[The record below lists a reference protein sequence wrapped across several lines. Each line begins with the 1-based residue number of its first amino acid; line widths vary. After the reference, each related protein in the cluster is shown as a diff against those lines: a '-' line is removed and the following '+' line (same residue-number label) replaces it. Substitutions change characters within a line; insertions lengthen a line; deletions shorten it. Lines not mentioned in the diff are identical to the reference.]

1 MTPRRGARR
10 IAGARLAARLA
21 VLGGAAAALAGAY
34 AQPPDLTL
42 PPRIEPARETAAN
55 RAPAARDAPDAPG
68 DAPGDARLAD
78 RRDDGPE
85 LLEEVIVVSQSQWR
99 LPDLGSDWREAE
111 AAETEPQRIDVAFLP
126 LFDPENRDPY
136 ENLFPRHGEIE
147 RVGFIELF
155 KVRFGAR
162 PAR

>member
-1 MTPRRGARR
+1 MTPRRRARS
-10 IAGARLAARLA
+10 IAGASLAARLA
-21 VLGGAAAALAGAY
+21 VLGGAATALAGAY

-42 PPRIEPARETAAN
+42 PPRIEPARDPAAI
-55 RAPAARDAPDAPG
+55 RAPD

-78 RRDDGPE
+78 RRDDGAE
-85 LLEEVIVVSQSQWR
+85 LLEEVIVVSRSQWR
-99 LPDLGSDWREAE
+99 LPDLGSEWRETE